1 MDPAAS
7 GNLQRN
13 VLIDLL
19 CRHGNDRESTMNK
32 ARNTTDYDKAR
43 IIERP
48 DGYYWQ
54 DKQTDEEFGP
64 FDDALEAVADMEDSF
79 SNDESLEM
87 AEGLKEAEEEI
98 GIADWI
104 DPDTGELA
112 EESVPHLED
121 H

>member
-1 MDPAAS
+1 MKKPS
-7 GNLQRN
+7 
-13 VLIDLL
+13 
-19 CRHGNDRESTMNK
+19 
-32 ARNTTDYDKAR
+32 NTTDYDKAR

-54 DKQTDEEFGP
+54 DKQSEDEFGP
-64 FDDALEAVADMEDSF
+64 FGTFLEAVVDMEDSVN
-79 SNDESLEM
+79 SEDSLETV
-87 AEGLKEAEEEI
+87 EGLLEAEAEI

-112 EESVPHLED
+112 EESVPHIED

>member
-1 MDPAAS
+1 M
-7 GNLQRN
+7 
-13 VLIDLL
+13 
-19 CRHGNDRESTMNK
+19 HK
-32 ARNTTDYDKAR
+32 AKITTDYDKAR

-64 FDDALEAVADMEDSF
+64 FAEFLDAVADMEESF
-79 SNDESLEM
+79 NTDESLEM

-112 EESVPHLED
+112 EESIPHIEE

>member
-1 MDPAAS
+1 
-7 GNLQRN
+7 
-13 VLIDLL
+13 
-19 CRHGNDRESTMNK
+19 MNK
-32 ARNTTDYDKAR
+32 ARGGTDHEKAR

-64 FDDALEAVADMEDSF
+64 FDEFLEAVASMEESF
-79 SNDESLEM
+79 SYDESLEM

-112 EESVPHLED
+112 EESIPHIED

>member
-1 MDPAAS
+1 
-7 GNLQRN
+7 
-13 VLIDLL
+13 
-19 CRHGNDRESTMNK
+19 MNRIK
-32 ARNTTDYDKAR
+32 NTTDYDKAR

-48 DGYYWQ
+48 DGFYWQ

-64 FDDALEAVADMEDSF
+64 FEQFLEAVADMEASLGSD
-79 SNDESLEM
+79 DPLEM

-104 DPDTGELA
+104 DPDTGEPA
-112 EESVPHLED
+112 EESVPHIED

>member
-1 MDPAAS
+1 MK
-7 GNLQRN
+7 
-13 VLIDLL
+13 
-19 CRHGNDRESTMNK
+19 K

-48 DGYYWQ
+48 DGFYWQ

-64 FDDALEAVADMEDSF
+64 FDHFLEAVADMEDSL
-79 SNDESLEM
+79 SAEDPLEM

-112 EESVPHLED
+112 EESVPHIEE